1 MSKGKE
7 IKKTEEPS
15 RDSTF
20 RDAEFAFN
28 NKLGLPQELKDY
40 LTSQGLDWRF
50 LNAREYVANGNIHS
64 GHWRAFKVPADKVNA
79 EGFYGANAEGLVQRG
94 DLILGVRTKAISA
107 AHKEHINKRNQ
118 ALYRQGS
125 VEGQAKKLREVVK
138 DSSLSAETRITE
150 GYED

>member
-7 IKKTEEPS
+7 TKPTETPS
-15 RDSTF
+15 YDSTF
-20 RDAEFAFN
+20 RDTEFAFN
-28 NKLGLPQELKDY
+28 NKLGLPKELKEY

-50 LNAREYVANGNIHS
+50 LNAREYRENGNIHQA
-64 GHWRAFKVPADKVNA
+64 HWRAFKVPADKVGA

-138 DSSLSAETRITE
+138 ESSLASETRVTE